1 MPIMLKKY
9 LAFCIILLV
18 LLLPVTTFKA
28 AAEERESVNEEENWS
43 FVLYNNYSGM
53 PFSEANVLQQTRDG
67 FIYIGCYG
75 GLLRFDGE
83 NFYRVDDPQ
92 LINIRSLFD
101 DSRDRLWIATNSNGF
116 GIMEHVGEAPQFDDV
131 TMLALMYRG
140 R

>member
-53 PFSEANVLQQTRDG
+53 PFSEANVLQQTRD
-67 FIYIGCYG
+67 
-75 GLLRFDGE
+75 
-83 NFYRVDDPQ
+83 
-92 LINIRSLFD
+92 
-101 DSRDRLWIATNSNGF
+101 
-116 GIMEHVGEAPQFDDV
+116 
-131 TMLALMYRG
+131 
-140 R
+140 

>member
-1 MPIMLKKY
+1 MVL
-9 LAFCIILLV
+9 LILLF
-18 LLLPVTTFKA
+18 PVTLLRVA
-28 AAEERESVNEEENWS
+28 ADDEMTADEAENWS

>member
-1 MPIMLKKY
+1 MVL
-9 LAFCIILLV
+9 LILLF
-18 LLLPVTTFKA
+18 PVTLLRVA
-28 AAEERESVNEEENWS
+28 ADDEMTADEAENWS

-140 R
+140 K